1 VTYAPRPL
9 PSSEAS
15 QVARDKRK
23 AEVSKKL
30 ATKRAKVGMSRATPS
45 KTAPPPFRSTPPPSK
60 TAPPLSKTG
69 LSKNIGVVKVVR
81 PRVKIMPQGMSE
93 IELALV
99 KQVGVSIFLLIR
111 CSSFVSRA
119 LRCGPHHNSCC

>member
-1 VTYAPRPL
+1 VAYTLRPL

-45 KTAPPPFRSTPPPSK
+45 KTAPPPFRSMPPPSK
-60 TAPPLSKTG
+60 TALPLSKTR
-69 LSKNIGVVKVVR
+69 LSKKIGVVKVVR
-81 PRVKIMPQGMSE
+81 PRVKTVPQGMSE

-99 KQVGVSIFLLIR
+99 KQVGVSIFFLLIR
-111 CSSFVSRA
+111 CSSFVS
-119 LRCGPHHNSCC
+119 